1 MLLVKASSGGGYFL
15 TAAPHSVDVSRRLHG
30 TSYAARLLL
39 PWILLAVIGL
49 LVVAT
54 SGGQA
59 QQLAF
64 EKPQAGNEEWNYTI
78 RSWQSQDGLP
88 EETVQAFAQTS
99 DGYLWVGTSGG
110 LLRFDGARFRLF
122 AHENT
127 PAFGEN
133 SVFCLLAGHDG
144 RLWIGTDGSG
154 LIEWQRGVFHT
165 YPAAQ
170 GQTADFVRSL
180 VEDHNGLLWVATDDG
195 LFWARNGSLERADK
209 PLGLPVFNVHAVMED
224 RAGRIWVGGSRL
236 YSLKDG
242 KAREYSLPGNDSKNK
257 VKSFLQTS
265 DGIIWVGTVG
275 GLYRLL
281 PGQDRFAPVPEVYGT
296 IRSLREAPNGELW
309 AGAIG
314 GGIFRIRGNRV
325 TRLKAPSP
333 LISNTV
339 LSIFADSDRDL
350 WLGTQAG
357 MMRLSRSPVRV
368 LALSEAADS
377 DFGTVTLDTDGSLW
391 AASNQLVHVQDGH
404 AAPFRFPELGD
415 VRVRNVLRSRD
426 GSLWVG
432 TDGGGVYHL
441 SAQGTTHFTTH
452 EGLVNNFV
460 RVFLESKDGSLWIG
474 TDNGVSRL
482 DHGGIHSFTAQNG
495 LVYNSIRSLL
505 EDREG
510 TVWIGTEHGLSQYR
524 NGEFNHDGMTAA
536 LGDEKIWALHQDVDG
551 GIWIGTRA
559 HGLYRYRDGQLF
571 HYTTANGLA
580 SDSIY
585 SILEDKQ
592 GHFWVSGPS
601 GVMLLNRSE
610 LDAQALDPQQLLS
623 LRTFRADEGGK
634 PTQFYGGTQPAGAMT
649 GNGEAWF
656 PTSQGLWSIRP
667 DELEHPSF
675 SNLNI
680 DSVSVDG
687 RPAPL
692 TGNLSLK
699 AGSSRLEIGYEP
711 VLLRSQEGLR
721 FRYKL
726 DGYDHAWTYASAQQR
741 LATYTNL
748 PAGNYTFL
756 VEAWETD
763 DPAHEARTSIGFIKR
778 PYFYRTPW
786 FVAVCVLFVALL
798 SIFAYQFRMKQIH
811 DRFKAVL
818 AERTRLA
825 REMHDTLIQG
835 CVSISA
841 LLEAASSTEVDDNES
856 RSHLIDYASTQ
867 IRATVDEARQAV
879 WNLRGEERTLADLEI
894 ALQRMSERI
903 GREHGVEMAYR
914 LLGKPFGVALPATH
928 ELMMVAREAV
938 FNAILHGHAQKIE
951 TELSYATEF
960 LSLTIKDDGQGFDAA
975 KAFSEEH
982 FGLCGMQERV
992 HQFSGKFEIE
1002 SAPLKG
1008 TCVRL
1013 VIPRTAIAI

>member
-1 MLLVKASSGGGYFL
+1 MLTVKPSSRGN
-15 TAAPHSVDVSRRLHG
+15 S
-30 TSYAARLLL
+30 LLL
-39 PWILLAVIGL
+39 CGLLLAALG
-49 LVVAT
+49 A
-54 SGGQA
+54 
-59 QQLAF
+59 LAPAF
-64 EKPQAGNEEWNYTI
+64 ASARARPSAAESLTAGNEEWNYTI

-88 EETVQAFAQTS
+88 EETVQAFAQTQ

-144 RLWIGTDGSG
+144 RLWSGTDGSG
-154 LIEWQRGVFHT
+154 LIEWQNGAFHA
-165 YPAAQ
+165 YPVAQ
-170 GQTADFVRSL
+170 GQAADFVRAL
-180 VEDHNGLLWVATDDG
+180 AEDHNGLLWVATDDG
-195 LFWARNGSLERADK
+195 LFWAKNGSLERADK

-224 RAGRIWVGGSRL
+224 RSGRIWVGGSRL

-242 KAREYSLPGNDSKNK
+242 KTREYSLPGSDSKNK

-265 DGIIWVGTVG
+265 DGVIWVGTVG

-281 PGQDRFAPVPEVYGT
+281 PGQDRFAPVPEVSGT

-314 GGIFRIRGNRV
+314 AGIFRIRGNRV

-357 MMRLSRSPVRV
+357 MMRLSRTPVRV

-404 AAPFRFPELGD
+404 AAPFRFPEMGE

-432 TDGGGVYHL
+432 TDGGGVYHH

-482 DHGGIHSFTAQNG
+482 DQGGIHNFTAQNG

-505 EDREG
+505 EDRDG
-510 TVWIGTEHGLSQYR
+510 TIWIGTEHGLSQYK
-524 NGEFNHDGMTAA
+524 NGEFNHDAMTAA
-536 LGDEKIWALHQDVDG
+536 LGDEKVWALHQDVDG

-559 HGLYRYRDGQLF
+559 HGLYRYRNDQLSHF
-571 HYTTANGLA
+571 TTANGLA

-585 SILEDKQ
+585 SILEDKK

-601 GVMLLNRSE
+601 GVMLLNRAE
-610 LDAQALDPQQLLS
+610 LDAQAIDPQQLLS
-623 LRTFRADEGGK
+623 LRIFRADEGGK

-649 GNGEAWF
+649 GSGEAWF

-667 DELEHPSF
+667 DELEHPF
-675 SNLNI
+675 FPNLNI
-680 DSVSVDG
+680 DAVSVDG

-692 TGNLSLK
+692 TGKLTLDAS
-699 AGSSRLEIGYEP
+699 SSRLEIGYEP

-726 DGYDHAWTYASAQQR
+726 DGYDRTWTYASAQQR

-763 DPAHEARTSIGFIKR
+763 DPAHEARASIGLIKR
-778 PYFYRTPW
+778 PYFYRTQW
-786 FVAVCVLFVALL
+786 FVAICVLFAALL
-798 SIFAYQFRMKQIH
+798 SVFAYQVRMKQIH

-841 LLEAASSTEVDDNES
+841 LLEAASSGEVDNES
-856 RSHLIDYASTQ
+856 RSHLIDYAATQ
-867 IRATVDEARQAV
+867 VRATVDEARQAV
-879 WNLRGEERTLADLEI
+879 WNLRGEEHALVDLEI
-894 ALQRMSERI
+894 ALQRMAERI
-903 GREHGVEMAYR
+903 GREHGVEMVYR
-914 LLGKPFGVALPATH
+914 LLGKPFAIALPATH

-938 FNAILHGHAQKIE
+938 FNAILHGHAQQIE
-951 TELSYATEF
+951 TELSYADES

-975 KAFSEEH
+975 KAFSDEH

-992 HQFSGKFEIE
+992 HQFNGKFEIE

-1013 VIPRTAIAI
+1013 RIPRTAIAI